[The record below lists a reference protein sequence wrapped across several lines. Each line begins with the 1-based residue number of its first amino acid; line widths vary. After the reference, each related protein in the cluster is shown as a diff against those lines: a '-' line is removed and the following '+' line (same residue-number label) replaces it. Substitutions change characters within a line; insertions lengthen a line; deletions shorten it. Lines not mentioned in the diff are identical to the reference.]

1 MLYEGEAG
9 RDVPISLPD
18 RIPDELVAR
27 YGAVARRTVRRRRS
41 LRPPLRRRLRGAAPV
56 LRNGDLWM
64 TTLLVFGCA
73 VIAGA
78 VVGALIYASVLYP
91 WAVAFVVVP
100 FVVLFVLSFLIALAV
115 AKRTPAREP
124 EPPSW

>member
-41 LRPPLRRRLRGAAPV
+41 LRPPLRRRLRGVAPD
-56 LRNGDLWM
+56 LRSGDLWM

-91 WAVAFVVVP
+91 WAVTFVVIP
-100 FVVLFVLSFLIALAV
+100 FVALFAASFLIALAISRR
-115 AKRTPAREP
+115 KPAEP
-124 EPPSW
+124 ELEAW